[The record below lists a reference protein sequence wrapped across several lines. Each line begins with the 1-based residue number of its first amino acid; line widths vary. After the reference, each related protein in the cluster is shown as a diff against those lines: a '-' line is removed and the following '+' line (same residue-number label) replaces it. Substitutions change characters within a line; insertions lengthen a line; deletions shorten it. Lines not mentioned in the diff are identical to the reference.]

1 MGTGHVGTFCLAR
14 TKVSVSQ
21 KESRYLAQAIL
32 FHKYF
37 GHSMPF
43 LWASQMVNNL
53 TANAGDK
60 KCRFDPWVKKIP
72 WRRAWQPI
80 PVFASKEFHEQRSP
94 VGYSPYGHKE
104 VATTEAT
111 WHAHTHTCHS
121 YGEKNPP
128 EICFQTPAWGQI
140 CTFQVI
146 TYESLY
152 FFILHMRMCRFSDN
166 NFFTSYHP
174 SNKQGLVF

>member
-94 VGYSPYGHKE
+94 VGYSPWGCKE
-104 VATTEAT
+104 SDTTKWITLSKRIVIHLLRHMYHGFSRTFTQSRTET
-111 WHAHTHTCHS
+111 
-121 YGEKNPP
+121 GER
-128 EICFQTPAWGQI
+128 GQG
-140 CTFQVI
+140 TN
-146 TYESLY
+146 LK
-152 FFILHMRMCRFSDN
+152 RM
-166 NFFTSYHP
+166 T
-174 SNKQGLVF
+174 

>member
-1 MGTGHVGTFCLAR
+1 
-14 TKVSVSQ
+14 
-21 KESRYLAQAIL
+21 
-32 FHKYF
+32 
-37 GHSMPF
+37 MPF

-72 WRRAWQPI
+72 WRKAWQPI

-111 WHAHTHTCHS
+111 WHAHTHTH
-121 YGEKNPP
+121 
-128 EICFQTPAWGQI
+128 A
-140 CTFQVI
+140 
-146 TYESLY
+146 
-152 FFILHMRMCRFSDN
+152 ILMVKRTLQKSVFKHQPGAKFA
-166 NFFTSYHP
+166 P
-174 SNKQGLVF
+174 SK